1 MLEWVGSTLPAKRKS
16 SRGIT
21 SKQPRLSM
29 NGIVDP
35 LRASNTFSLFHS
47 GGATRGATMRF
58 RAIFLT
64 LAAMLL
70 GLLSVPGD
78 ARAQLPPS
86 KNAPKIGD
94 RARDFTLP
102 DSTGKRVKLSSLRFG
117 EPEITGATAEI
128 RGYWVLLIFY
138 RGYW

>member
-1 MLEWVGSTLPAKRKS
+1 
-16 SRGIT
+16 
-21 SKQPRLSM
+21 
-29 NGIVDP
+29 
-35 LRASNTFSLFHS
+35 
-47 GGATRGATMRF
+47 MRF
-58 RAIFLT
+58 RPIFLM

-70 GLLSVPGD
+70 GLLGLPGG

-94 RARDFTLP
+94 KARDFTLP